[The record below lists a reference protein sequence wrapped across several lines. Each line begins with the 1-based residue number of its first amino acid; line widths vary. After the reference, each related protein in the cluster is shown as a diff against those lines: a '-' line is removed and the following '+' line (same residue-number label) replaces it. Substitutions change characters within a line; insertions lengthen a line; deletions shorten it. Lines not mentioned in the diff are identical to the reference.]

1 MARVILMNGPI
12 LGLMMT
18 ALVLAQETA
27 AIGFNPRNCW
37 DCEQLTL
44 EGAASAM
51 ILAAGIGCAVAVF
64 RSIVTRR
71 EGYEY
76 RGISLKLK

>member
-1 MARVILMNGPI
+1 MNGPI

-18 ALVLAQETA
+18 VLVLAQETA
-27 AIGFNPRNCW
+27 AVGFDVRNCW

-51 ILAAGIGCAVAVF
+51 IVAAGIGCAVAVI
-64 RSIVTRR
+64 RNIVGHR
-71 EGYEY
+71 ERYQY